1 MLRVQHGQIRLSTNV
16 HHDMSQLCA
25 VTGGSHD
32 TCSQDNLQLLCC
44 AGAETLIMNLSKST
58 WFLSMHVMPLQTQY
72 THAEVK
78 CQLQLLYTPSA
89 TFLQHTSAK
98 YCHSSNLH
106 HSSTI
111 SQALTSSPCMLSSAT
126 GSLQWD
132 SEFDVC
138 NRHRR

>member
-32 TCSQDNLQLLCC
+32 
-44 AGAETLIMNLSKST
+44 
-58 WFLSMHVMPLQTQY
+58 
-72 THAEVK
+72 
-78 CQLQLLYTPSA
+78 
-89 TFLQHTSAK
+89 TSAK